1 MTTNTTSLD
10 GVYHVVLKTSNIK
23 SDSFNVDN
31 ITLNDNKI
39 SSDTGTV
46 SFDNDNITTTGSVS
60 GSTVNATGLLTGT
73 RADFIKAGSMTTGLQ
88 ASSLPVITLSSQTT
102 PLLVFDENDES
113 QNNKIWDI
121 RSTGGEL
128 WFNCWN
134 DSFTGSV
141 GSPLK
146 LRRHGN
152 QSRGVLIDNIATEGN
167 VISSTTGDIKLEPTG
182 SAKVRIETGDA
193 ESGVYIDSTKD
204 TDSSGYGLKVATYSG
219 AEVVI
224 LNDASINIAGNTVIQ
239 NNSYIRLTDEGSGI
253 RFGTNIYP
261 SNNEIRQQTDKL
273 LVDGYSWVYLR
284 ERGSNVIRA
293 GTGNNGIFF
302 PQYVNGTLSINAG
315 AVTTSSDRRLKQNEN
330 PLTYGLAEINQLQP
344 KTFEWKRATGKTELG
359 FIAQDVAQVL
369 PEAVDGK
376 KYPYQWQMDEDGNP
390 KFDSDGNPVLR
401 LNDDGNPIERMMGLN
416 YNGIVATLV
425 KAVQELAT
433 KNQQLEARLDA
444 IGA

>member
-1 MTTNTTSLD
+1 VNNTFTINAVAVRSLD
-10 GVYHVVLKTSNIK
+10 GVYTYSTDNSAIDTDNLT
-23 SDSFNVDN
+23 VDDLR
-31 ITLNDNKI
+31 LNGDTI
-39 SSDTGTV
+39 SS
-46 SFDNDNITTTGSVS
+46 TTDIVIDAPDGSVFLQ
-60 GSTVNATGLLTGT
+60 GSTIGATGLLTGT
-73 RADFIKAGSMTTGLQ
+73 RADFTKAGSMTTGLQ
-88 ASSLPVITLSSQTT
+88 ASTLPTLTLSSQTT

-113 QNNKIWDI
+113 LNNKIWDI
-121 RSTGGEL
+121 RATGGEL

-146 LRRHGN
+146 LRRNGN
-152 QSRGVLIDNIATEGN
+152 ISNGVLIDNIATEGN

-182 SAKVRIETGDA
+182 SGKVRIETGDA

-239 NNSYIRLTDEGSGI
+239 NDSYIRLTDEGSGI

-261 SNNEIRQQTDKL
+261 TNNEIRQQVDKL
-273 LVDGYSWVYLR
+273 FVDGYNWVYLR
-284 ERGSNVIRA
+284 ERGSDVIRA

-315 AVTTSSDRRLKQNEN
+315 AVTTSSDRRLKQNEK
-330 PLTYGLAEINQLQP
+330 PLTYGLSEINKLKP
-344 KTFEWKRATGKTELG
+344 KTFEWKRAVGKTELG
-359 FIAQDVAQVL
+359 FIAQDVAEIL
-369 PEAVDGK
+369 PESVDGK
-376 KYPYQWQMDEDGNP
+376 KYPYQWQLDSDGNP

-401 LNDDGNPIERMMGLN
+401 LDDDGNPMERMLGLN
-416 YNGIVATLV
+416 YNGIVAALV
-425 KAVQELAT
+425 KAVQELSA
-433 KNQQLEARLDA
+433 KVDALEHK
-444 IGA
+444 